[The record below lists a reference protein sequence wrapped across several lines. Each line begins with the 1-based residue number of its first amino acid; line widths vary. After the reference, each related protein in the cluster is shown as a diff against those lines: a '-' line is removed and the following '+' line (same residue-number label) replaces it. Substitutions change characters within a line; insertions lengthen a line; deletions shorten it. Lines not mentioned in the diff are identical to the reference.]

1 MVRDKYETALRK
13 YRFVS
18 KAKNIKFKYLPE
30 WVLSEASY
38 FEKEIMSPTKNHKI
52 YKRGSLIFIDFGI
65 NVGNELSG
73 NHFAIVL
80 NKKDSKNNG
89 VLTVLP
95 VSSKGNKF
103 SVEIDGLISQ
113 KSANLLKNSVLSVG
127 VESKM
132 LGLME
137 IKDYLTPEE
146 KEEMATTSSDDGELT
161 ITHKKY
167 ISRDVFDKS
176 IERLLSE
183 TEEISRVAKI
193 YLKFDKVS
201 YAKCLDI
208 RTISKDRIIRINKFD
223 PVGKIFVSKDTLDKI
238 DRILVNNFTNFE

>member
-1 MVRDKYETALRK
+1 
-13 YRFVS
+13 
-18 KAKNIKFKYLPE
+18 
-30 WVLSEASY
+30 
-38 FEKEIMSPTKNHKI
+38 
-52 YKRGSLIFIDFGI
+52 YKRGSLVFIDFGI

-193 YLKFDKVS
+193 
-201 YAKCLDI
+201 
-208 RTISKDRIIRINKFD
+208 
-223 PVGKIFVSKDTLDKI
+223 
-238 DRILVNNFTNFE
+238 